1 MALIFEEMVKE
12 FWTALRKCNTLD
24 SYILLLTDLE
34 KKFVDYLHEII
45 DDKDKLDQF
54 PFLAMIS
61 EVNRVC
67 PKALIQISEKHEVFR
82 AALMILKNYTK
93 KDQDFLKNHFLSLK
107 NFNVIHV
114 NFSKRKNSFQRNKY

>member
-34 KKFVDYLHEII
+34 KKFVDYLHKII
-45 DDKDKLDQF
+45 ADKDKFDQF

-67 PKALIQISEKHEVFR
+67 PKALIQISEKNEVFR

-114 NFSKRKNSFQRNKY
+114 DFSKRSN